1 MNCLFLS
8 PVVPYPPDSGGRIRT
23 FRLLRELS
31 GRARVHLWAV
41 SESEQAAA
49 AMEALR
55 PFCASLRTFPRSAPG
70 AWRRT
75 TSPKV
80 ERWFHS
86 DALRTALRQ
95 EWTAEKLDVLHLDE
109 MFLVRA
115 LPPAI
120 STPVCVH
127 HHKLDAEL
135 YESLARAGDLG
146 SGFDLFKLRR
156 LEAESARRHRF
167 HVLTSAGDARRLSA
181 RHAGLTTAVVENG
194 FDPEYFRPP
203 DGRAPPRDAT
213 RLLFMGSMDYGPNVD
228 GLKWFVR
235 EVLPL
240 VRAARPATT
249 LEVVGR
255 SPTDEV
261 RALASPQVHVRGA
274 VDDVRP
280 HLHAAALLVVPLR
293 VGGGTRIKIVEALGS
308 ETPVVSTSIGAED
321 LAFRA
326 GEHLWIAD
334 GAGDFAHSV
343 LEALEDPTA
352 AARRAARG
360 RDLALERYTWSRLA
374 DRLLDAWR
382 DAARG

>member
-41 SESEQAAA
+41 HESEQAAA
-49 AMEALR
+49 AIEALR
-55 PFCASLRTFPRSAPG
+55 PYCASLKTFPRSAPG

-86 DALRTALRQ
+86 DALRAALRQ
-95 EWTAEKLDVLHLDE
+95 ELADANFDVLHLDE

-115 LPPAI
+115 LPPKT

-135 YESLARAGDLG
+135 FESLARAGDLG

-167 HVLTSAGDARRLSA
+167 HVLTSAGDARRLTA

-203 DGRAPPRDAT
+203 DAAGPPRDRN

-235 EVLPL
+235 EVLPAVL
-240 VRAARPATT
+240 AVRPETT

-255 SPTDEV
+255 SPADEV
-261 RALASPQVHVRGA
+261 RALASARVQVRGA

-308 ETPVVSTSIGAED
+308 TTPVVSTSIGAED

-334 GAGDFAHSV
+334 GASEFARAV
-343 LEALEDPTA
+343 LEALEDPKTA
-352 AARRAARG
+352 AQRAARG
-360 RDLALERYTWSRLA
+360 RDLALERYTWSRSA
-374 DRLLDAWR
+374 DRLLRAWH